1 MVILSWTLMILLKR
15 EDFITQGTLCNV
27 SWKWT
32 NPVSFPLSPEVLL
45 CPDPSAWASIT
56 CNSLPDRARLPHP
69 FHPKGPQQCQLHSN
83 VAKSV
88 EIRSFH
94 CFAAWYQGLKSWKEA
109 GSELITKLLKYGR
122 ERLGVWT
129 NQSQTVNCSDPHW
142 TWQMHSSSWPPSG
155 KKGGEWEMHFGSQGK
170 MYEDLW
176 TEVPWSHKKCLALHA
191 GKEGVLCPAS
201 WKTGTSACV
210 RIKASG
216 SICHLSLLYLFPGTA
231 TSFLSEFL
239 LPSVQSYSCSSA
251 KTETCM
257 FGSCLPPCCS
267 WVCIPEVPTPQ
278 KPLSC
283 SQTGHSCKHHHHCS
297 GHAHLLHDSHS
308 SYSMNLKFQGSSNL
322 KGLEKENFPCAAF

>member
-1 MVILSWTLMILLKR
+1 MGERDCECELTGAKRWTAVIHTGHGKCIAHL
-15 EDFITQGTLCNV
+15 
-27 SWKWT
+27 
-32 NPVSFPLSPEVLL
+32 VL
-45 CPDPSAWASIT
+45 
-56 CNSLPDRARLPHP
+56 
-69 FHPKGPQQCQLHSN
+69 
-83 VAKSV
+83 
-88 EIRSFH
+88 
-94 CFAAWYQGLKSWKEA
+94 
-109 GSELITKLLKYGR
+109 
-122 ERLGVWT
+122 RLGRRE
-129 NQSQTVNCSDPHW
+129 
-142 TWQMHSSSWPPSG
+142 
-155 KKGGEWEMHFGSQGK
+155 EWEMHFGSQGK

-239 LPSVQSYSCSSA
+239 LPSVQSCSCSSA

-257 FGSCLPPCCS
+257 LGSGFPPRCS
-267 WVCIPEVPTPQ
+267 SVCIPEVPTTQ

-297 GHAHLLHDSHS
+297 GHAHLLHDSLS

-322 KGLEKENFPCAAF
+322 KGLEKANFPCAAF